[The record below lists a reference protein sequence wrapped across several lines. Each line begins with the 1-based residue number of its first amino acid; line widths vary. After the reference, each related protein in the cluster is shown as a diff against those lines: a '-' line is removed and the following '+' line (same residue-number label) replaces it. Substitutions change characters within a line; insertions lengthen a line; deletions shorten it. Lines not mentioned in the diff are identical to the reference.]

1 MKYFYC
7 LTFVLSSFVLFSQD
21 KTEIIQQR
29 IEFISEQLQT
39 EDIDLT
45 NITLQLNYY
54 FSHPLNLNSA
64 SLEELEELT
73 LLSAVQINDLLLHRK
88 RFGKLISKYELQSL
102 KYWDLQTIEL
112 LAPFIY
118 VDDKLDNIHIS
129 FKEALKQGKF
139 EWFLRYQ
146 PTLEDKA
153 GYADVPDSIMETSN
167 NFYHGNSDRYY
178 SRFRYTYKTNI
189 SIGVTAEK
197 DPGEQFFRGAQKN
210 GFDFYSFHA
219 YYKGGKYI
227 KSFALGDYQIQI
239 GQGLNMW
246 SSYAFGKSADIS
258 TMKRTAMPIRPY
270 TSVDENRYMR
280 GAAIDFG
287 FGNFSLLTFASVK
300 NVDAVTIAD
309 SSIEDLEFVSTINLS
324 GMHRTNSEIEKQN
337 GLQEYIGGLNLRY
350 QNNGLK
356 LGLAAVYQG
365 YDKEFNKEIR
375 PYNQYDFRGKENF
388 SFSGDYN
395 YIYKNVNLFG
405 EISKNR
411 YNQNDTIKGGLA
423 MVHGALIFL
432 DPRLS
437 LGMLYRS
444 YDKDYNTF
452 YNAGFSEGG
461 RTQNE
466 NGFYTGLNFK
476 FNKAWSLSSYVDI
489 FHFSWMKYLVDS
501 PSSGHEFLIQQTY
514 KPNKIFK
521 IYARYRQ
528 QLRQKNS
535 RDSDNTVTEIED
547 VLQRNYRINFDY
559 NVNKYI
565 KIKSRVEYVS
575 ISRPSNTPEDGII
588 LTQDF
593 IYKPKSI
600 PFNLAIRYALFDT
613 DSYDTRVY
621 TYENNALYAFS
632 VPSYYYQGS
641 RAYVLVRY
649 KFRKHLDIWMRYG
662 VFLYNNRQSISSG
675 LEEIKGS
682 RRSDFILQ
690 LRFTF

>member
-489 FHFSWMKYLVDS
+489 FHFSWMKYLVDA

>member
-489 FHFSWMKYLVDS
+489 FHFSWMKYLVDA

-547 VLQRNYRINFDY
+547 VLQRNYRIN
-559 NVNKYI
+559 KY
-565 KIKSRVEYVS
+565 
-575 ISRPSNTPEDGII
+575 
-588 LTQDF
+588 
-593 IYKPKSI
+593 
-600 PFNLAIRYALFDT
+600 
-613 DSYDTRVY
+613 
-621 TYENNALYAFS
+621 
-632 VPSYYYQGS
+632 
-641 RAYVLVRY
+641 
-649 KFRKHLDIWMRYG
+649 
-662 VFLYNNRQSISSG
+662 
-675 LEEIKGS
+675 
-682 RRSDFILQ
+682 LQ
-690 LRFTF
+690 E

>member
-1 MKYFYC
+1 MKYFFC
-7 LTFVLSSFVLFSQD
+7 LIFIFPSFVLLSQD

-54 FSHPLNLNSA
+54 FAHPLNLNSA
-64 SLEELEELT
+64 TIEDLEELT

-324 GMHRTNSEIEKQN
+324 GMHRTNSEIDKQN

-365 YDKEFNKEIR
+365 YNKDFNKEIR

-405 EISKNR
+405 EVSKNI
-411 YNQNDTIKGGLA
+411 YNQNDTTKGGLA

-437 LGMLYRS
+437 IGMLYRR

-461 RTQNE
+461 KTQNE
-466 NGFYTGLNFK
+466 NGLYTGLNFK
-476 FNKAWSLSSYVDI
+476 LNKAWSLSSYVDL
-489 FHFSWMKYLVDS
+489 FHFSWMKYLVDA

-514 KPNKIFK
+514 KPNKILK

-535 RDSDNTVTEIED
+535 RDSDNTITEIED

-559 NVNKYI
+559 KVNKYI
-565 KIKSRVEYVS
+565 KIKSRVEYVT
-575 ISRPSNTPEDGII
+575 INRPSNTPEDGII

-613 DSYDTRVY
+613 DSYDTRIY

-649 KFRKHLDIWMRYG
+649 KLRRHLDIWMRYG

-675 LEEIKGS
+675 LEEIKGN

>member
-1 MKYFYC
+1 MKYFFC
-7 LTFVLSSFVLFSQD
+7 LIFVFPSFVLLSQD

-54 FSHPLNLNSA
+54 FAHPLNLNSA
-64 SLEELEELT
+64 TIEDLEELT

-324 GMHRTNSEIEKQN
+324 GMHRTNSEIDKQN

-365 YDKEFNKEIR
+365 YNKDFNKEIR

-405 EISKNR
+405 EVSKNI
-411 YNQNDTIKGGLA
+411 YNQNDTTKGGLA

-437 LGMLYRS
+437 IGMLYRR

-461 RTQNE
+461 KTQNE
-466 NGFYTGLNFK
+466 NGLYTGLNFK
-476 FNKAWSLSSYVDI
+476 LNKAWSLSSYVDL
-489 FHFSWMKYLVDS
+489 FHFSWMKYLVDA

-514 KPNKIFK
+514 KPNKILK

-535 RDSDNTVTEIED
+535 RDSDNTITEIED

-559 NVNKYI
+559 KVNKYI
-565 KIKSRVEYVS
+565 KIKSRVEYVT
-575 ISRPSNTPEDGII
+575 INRPSNTPEDGII

-613 DSYDTRVY
+613 DSYDTRIY

-649 KFRKHLDIWMRYG
+649 KLRRHLDIWMRYG

-675 LEEIKGS
+675 LEEIKGN